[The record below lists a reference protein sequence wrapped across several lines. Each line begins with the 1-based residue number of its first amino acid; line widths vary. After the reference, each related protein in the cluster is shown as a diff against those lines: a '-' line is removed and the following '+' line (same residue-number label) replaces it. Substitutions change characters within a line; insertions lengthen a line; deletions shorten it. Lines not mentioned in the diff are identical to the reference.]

1 MTTVDHFTPL
11 ALCVRGNENICSHAV
26 TILGN
31 MIHKEVKTIAS
42 KKVESTLLFK
52 SKNCITNFKWATVH
66 GEMVSHTPLL
76 CKILTAATKTRAEQ
90 QNQAAVIGICFAVI
104 MKQRNPTLNLLQK
117 IISLILYSGHSS
129 KLVSLLLRIKISAPW
144 LLYRYISDCSH

>member
-1 MTTVDHFTPL
+1 MLTPHRKRL
-11 ALCVRGNENICSHAV
+11 GKAVARSSHRAIAEECMKNENSCSHAV

-31 MIHKEVKTIAS
+31 MIHKEVRTIAS

-66 GEMVSHTPLL
+66 GEMVSHAPLL
-76 CKILTAATKTRAEQ
+76 CKILIAATKTRAER

-129 KLVSLLLRIKISAPW
+129 KLVSLLLLHA
-144 LLYRYISDCSH
+144 